1 MATPSELAVDA
12 RCEISG
18 KAGTIRFVGNTNF
31 APGKWVGVELD
42 DPSGKNNGLVDGKH
56 YFDCKPKHGVFVRAS
71 QIKPL
76 NATRP
81 LEDQNS
87 KGFAPPNENTNIGAA
102 RNGLRSALPTLGS
115 IPTLNKTTGIPSPLR
130 LNKGPQ
136 QNGQGGLNSPSS
148 DKFNRGPTS
157 PTFSRRPRGSSDAS
171 NVDIKKF
178 DPSDDLGEVE
188 ETEEMEEQ
196 NIFVETPGET
206 PTNEIRKTN
215 GPSKI
220 DDTAN
225 SVDPFSLQETPV
237 TREQSV
243 PLKDYEE
250 LRLKLKILENKRTED
265 REKIRELE
273 KFKSEAEQF
282 MIIKP
287 KLQSK
292 MAEMQQELR
301 DLRKQLKDA
310 VSEKEIYEN
319 KYNETVESME
329 FIALDK
335 EMAEEK
341 AENLQHEVNLLKEK
355 VEEISVDLNVFK
367 NEGDMV
373 NQSSCNGES
382 SRPSVEIIQLE
393 KHNDRLKEALV
404 RLRDVSSENEVDLNK
419 KIKNLEKE
427 LVSLQDIQV
436 QYDQTRN
443 QLKLAELHIEDL
455 KAQLDDAMNATDML
469 EELTDKNLL
478 SGEKIEE
485 QRLLIDDLEALKE
498 LNDELEE
505 SHIENEKQLQAE
517 IDHKDILIREYK
529 KRIES
534 AELTNADYE
543 NTINQFRELVAT
555 LQSDLEQ
562 FRQKETQSSESK
574 NLSSQ
579 SQEML
584 SLNIQLQSTVLK
596 AQAKQIDLELRRLDA
611 TQASEHLD
619 IVQPYLPETYFET
632 ENDSIRCLLLL
643 KRLVFKSE
651 LIIKQVEQIHNI
663 PEKLNT
669 TVPEKLIAVCELR
682 QKLGWF
688 SDLSRRFVS
697 FVCGCPVETF
707 LKMGQVYHDLV
718 GTERRIH
725 VIVDLLRKEELKESE
740 RIVDIQRSIAQ
751 LEHLA
756 EIYLSNSK
764 VDEPD
769 RFYAYSRT
777 LDFNADTIAVTL
789 GHAKQAVALAC
800 KDEEINVADDAER
813 FNAEF
818 FQPLQSL
825 VSTARSSKVIARK
838 LLRRLDEIG
847 AKSFAMKSE
856 LLPQFKM
863 CNSLSTKLV
872 VYCNEVWK
880 GIATYINEKKDS
892 KDKLELSGLRQII
905 YRITDKNL
913 NISETNMWEGCAK
926 ASQEFCL
933 EITSLVN
940 LTNDP
945 DQSITNEKEEAPWV
959 SRAMALKKEA
969 QANAETERKL
979 QQVNKEMCEL
989 IKENKIK
996 EQALQEGN
1004 VKIEFLEKRMEI
1016 VKKQADTI
1024 SALEQELANSKKHET
1039 DFVEVMESLQQEI
1052 ESLEQQNKQ
1061 FANNME
1067 LNLDGKGLASENQGR
1082 SQNGEDELEKDGVGI
1097 ISDNNSLEVQRFTSQ
1112 IESLKF
1118 AVRYL
1123 RAENSHLKGKD
1134 AMSVL
1139 NWHLQPY
1146 RTRTAKN
1153 QSDGEL
1159 LKTVAQEAKSLLKEF
1174 RIVSASP
1181 RIIDLSKSS
1190 ENRKQWQPLKKT
1202 PGYQYQVQQSVLY
1215 TLQQRSIE
1223 LQSKL
1228 KQIGSPAKHLHL
1240 KNTGVE
1246 QKSSLVGR
1254 IRLPLLD
1261 HSDYEHSHSHNV
1273 RLKNSSDFE
1282 KIHTIFVN

>member
-1 MATPSELAVDA
+1 MATPSDLAVDA

-18 KAGTIRFVGNTNF
+18 KAGTIRFVGITSF

-42 DPSGKNNGLVDGKH
+42 DPLGKNNGYVDGKH
-56 YFDCKPKHGVFVRAS
+56 YFDCKQKHGVFARAS
-71 QIKPL
+71 QVKPL
-76 NATRP
+76 NTTKP

-102 RNGLRSALPTLGS
+102 RNGLRSPASGS
-115 IPTLNKTTGIPSPLR
+115 IPTLNRTTSIPSPLR

-136 QNGQGGLNSPSS
+136 QNGQGILNSPST

-171 NVDIKKF
+171 NVDMKKF
-178 DPSDDLGEVE
+178 DPSEAFNDLGEVDEIE
-188 ETEEMEEQ
+188 ER
-196 NIFVETPGET
+196 NIFAETPGET

-215 GPSKI
+215 ESSKI
-220 DDTAN
+220 DEVVN

-237 TREQSV
+237 IREQSV

-273 KFKSEAEQF
+273 KYKSEAEQF

-292 MAEMQQELR
+292 MLEMQQEIR

-310 VSEKEIYEN
+310 VSEKEIFEN

-341 AENLQHEVNLLKEK
+341 AENLQHEVDLLKEK

-373 NQSSCNGES
+373 NQSSCNGDS

-443 QLKLAELHIEDL
+443 QLKQAELHIEDL
-455 KAQLDDAMNATDML
+455 KAQLDDAMNSTEML
-469 EELTDKNLL
+469 EELTEKNLL

-485 QRLLIDDLEALKE
+485 QRMLIEDLEALKE

-669 TVPEKLIAVCELR
+669 TVPEKLISVCELR

-697 FVCGCPVETF
+697 FISGCPVETF

-740 RIVDIQRSIAQ
+740 RIVDVQRSIAQ

-764 VDEPD
+764 VDEAD
-769 RFYAYSRT
+769 RFYAFSRS

-818 FQPLQSL
+818 FQPLQGL

-838 LLRRLDEIG
+838 LLRRLDELG
-847 AKSFAMKSE
+847 GKSLIMKSE

-872 VYCNEVWK
+872 VYCNE
-880 GIATYINEKKDS
+880 KDS

-905 YRITDKNL
+905 YRITDKHL

-926 ASQEFCL
+926 SSQEFCL

-945 DQSITNEKEEAPWV
+945 DQSITSEKEEAPWV
-959 SRAMALKKEA
+959 SRATALKKEV

-979 QQVNKEMCEL
+979 QQANKEICEL

-996 EQALQEGN
+996 EQSLQEGN
-1004 VKIEFLEKRMEI
+1004 VKIEFLEKRMEV

-1024 SALEQELANSKKHET
+1024 NSLEQELANSKKHET

-1061 FANNME
+1061 FANNLE
-1067 LNLDGKGLASENQGR
+1067 LKLDGEGLSSENQGR
-1082 SQNGEDELEKDGVGI
+1082 SRNDEDELEKDGVGSM
-1097 ISDNNSLEVQRFTSQ
+1097 SDSNSLEIQRYTSQ

-1146 RTRTAKN
+1146 RNRTAKN

-1159 LKTVAQEAKSLLKEF
+1159 LKTEF

-1181 RIIDLSKSS
+1181 RIIDLSKSP
-1190 ENRKQWQPLKKT
+1190 ENRKQWQPLKST
-1202 PGYQYQVQQSVLY
+1202 PGYQYQVQQSVMY

-1228 KQIGSPAKHLHL
+1228 KQIGSPTKPKNLNL

-1261 HSDYEHSHSHNV
+1261 HSDHEHSHSHNV